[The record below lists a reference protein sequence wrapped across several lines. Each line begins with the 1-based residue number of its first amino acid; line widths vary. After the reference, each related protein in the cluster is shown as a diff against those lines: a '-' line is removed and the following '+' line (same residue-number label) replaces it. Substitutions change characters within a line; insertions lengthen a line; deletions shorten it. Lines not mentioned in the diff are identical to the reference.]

1 MPRGADVKN
10 TEQDHV
16 RRMLAFKQRQPTVKF
31 DLAPNEFGA
40 TIEGHGRLWAMS
52 LSRLM
57 DKLEVWEAEQ
67 VAAQ

>member
-1 MPRGADVKN
+1 MKN

-16 RRMLAFKQRQPTVKF
+16 RRMLAFKQRQPTVLF

-40 TIEGHGRLWAMS
+40 TIEGHGRLWALS

-57 DKLEVWEAEQ
+57 DKLEA
-67 VAAQ
+67 